1 MTDDDSPWM
10 RRPVST
16 AASTRLSFSP
26 RLHFTPQSKAQAVS
40 PNAMHPRRQ
49 NNPTITKKRRRACI
63 SPLITLRGAG
73 AAGRKPSDPDPK
85 AKKKSG
91 NGRRRVKTRSQSWAF
106 QQSSAQGNAAHL
118 VLPTSSYR
126 LSKGHS
132 FRSASFP
139 KQAAT
144 VVGEHRRGKYE
155 ELSVRC
161 LLRICYP
168 FATCCPYPSERR
180 ERSCPQ
186 SLYGACHMGGMHKHP
201 GLH

>member
-49 NNPTITKKRRRACI
+49 NNPTITKKKKRRACI

-85 AKKKSG
+85 AKKWKWPSSRENAQPKLG
-91 NGRRRVKTRSQSWAF
+91 FPTELSTGQCSSSCSSRVKLPSIYRSLLPFRFLPQTGCYCSGRAPSW
-106 QQSSAQGNAAHL
+106 
-118 VLPTSSYR
+118 
-126 LSKGHS
+126 
-132 FRSASFP
+132 
-139 KQAAT
+139 
-144 VVGEHRRGKYE
+144 E
-155 ELSVRC
+155 
-161 LLRICYP
+161 I
-168 FATCCPYPSERR
+168 
-180 ERSCPQ
+180 
-186 SLYGACHMGGMHKHP
+186 
-201 GLH
+201 